1 MALRAVGLLCALA
14 ALTAVAPAARAQ
26 AGPQLGPGA
35 LNRFYDAANDRHW
48 VTPGDVGAG
57 YAHEATLGY
66 LLPGGGPGRQAI
78 YGCRAGGADQFL
90 SHDPGCEGQV
100 QLGRYGYAYAS
111 PPDGIETVAVWR
123 CARPG
128 GHFASRDAGCEGR
141 RTEARLGFLLTRGTA
156 LVRTNLSGLHWVT
169 SAAVPAGGT
178 YEATLGYLLETGGAG
193 RVALYSCRA
202 GGDQFLSRDP
212 GCEGREPLG
221 REGFLYEAAPAAEES
236 VPLYRCLAGD
246 HFASS
251 DPGCEGRRTEGLLG
265 YLRARQP
272 ALQQYGNARTGTRW
286 VTTGAPGANYLYERT
301 LGFLLPSG
309 GANMQA
315 IYGCRAGAHDHFLSL
330 DAGCE
335 GRAGE
340 GRVGFAFAVA
350 PASEETVA
358 LYRCRGAGNHFA
370 SLDPGCEGHVTEA
383 RLGYVRTVEH
393 GPPPPPACGPSG
405 ATVEF
410 SVRGKRARTV
420 RYGRAVRLTGR
431 ALRPGGAP
439 ATGAEI
445 LILQGAGTDLAE
457 AGRAVAGAD
466 GTFTF
471 RLPAGTSRTLRAA
484 FRSEPADPALAC
496 SATARVAVR
505 AKAKLRARLR
515 GRVVRFRGRV
525 RGPVPAKGKLLD
537 VQAYDG
543 GRWRKFGTARTRRDG
558 TFRTRYRFT
567 RSARSK
573 TYRFRVRVPRET
585 GFPYARGYSNV
596 AKIRLRS
603 RGGA

>member
-1 MALRAVGLLCALA
+1 VRAVVLLGLVAGALL
-14 ALTAVAPAARAQ
+14 ALAPAAQAQ

-35 LNRFYDAANDRHW
+35 LNRYYDGARDRHW
-48 VTPGDVGAG
+48 VTPGNVSAG
-57 YAHEATLGY
+57 YAHEQTLGY
-66 LLPGGGPGRQAI
+66 LLAGGGPGRLAI
-78 YGCRAGGADQFL
+78 YGCRAPGEDHFL
-90 SHDPGCEGQV
+90 SHDAGCEGQT

-111 PPDGIETVAVWR
+111 PPDGIATAGVWR
-123 CARPG
+123 CARASG
-128 GHFASRDAGCEGR
+128 GHFASLDPGCEGH
-141 RTEARLGFLLTRGTA
+141 RTEARMGFLPARGPA
-156 LVRTNLSGLHWVT
+156 LVRTNLAGLHWVT
-169 SAAVPAGGT
+169 AAAVPAGGT
-178 YEATLGYLLETGGAG
+178 YEGTLGYLLESGGAG

-202 GGDQFLSRDP
+202 GGDQFLSHDP
-212 GCEGREPLG
+212 GCEGRATLG
-221 REGFLYEAAPAAEES
+221 LEGFLYAAAPATEET

-246 HFASS
+246 HFASL
-251 DPGCEGRRTEGLLG
+251 DPGCEGQKTEALLG

-272 ALQQYGNARTGTRW
+272 ALHRYGNPRTGTYW
-286 VTTGAPGANYLYERT
+286 VTTGAPGAGYLYERT

-309 GANMQA
+309 GSNMQA
-315 IYGCRAGAHDHFLSL
+315 IFGCRAGTQDHFLSL
-330 DAGCE
+330 DPACE

-340 GRVGFAFAVA
+340 GRVGFAFVTA
-350 PASEETVA
+350 PAGEETVA

-370 SLDPGCEGHVTEA
+370 SLDPLCEGHVTEQ

-393 GPPPPPACGPSG
+393 GPPPPPACGPS
-405 ATVEF
+405 AAAVELR
-410 SVRGKRARTV
+410 VRGKRTV
-420 RYGRAVRLTGR
+420 RFGRTVRLTGR

-439 ATGAEI
+439 ATGAEV
-445 LILQGAGTDLAE
+445 LILEGSGTALAE
-457 AGRAVAGAD
+457 VGRATAGAD
-466 GTFTF
+466 GAFALA
-471 RLPAGTSRTLRAA
+471 LPAGTSRTLRAA
-484 FRSEPADPALAC
+484 FRAEPTDPALAC

-525 RGPVPAKGKLLD
+525 WGPLPAKGKLLD

-567 RSARSK
+567 RGARPK

-596 AKIRLRS
+596 AKVRLRP
-603 RGGA
+603 RG